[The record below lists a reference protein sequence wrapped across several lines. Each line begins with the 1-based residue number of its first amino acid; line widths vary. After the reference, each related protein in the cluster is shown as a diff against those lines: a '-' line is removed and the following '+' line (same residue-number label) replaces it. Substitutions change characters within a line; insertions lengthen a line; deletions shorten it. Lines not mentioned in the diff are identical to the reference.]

1 MSWLQGSNFA
11 SLAKNAVKEAQKKLD
26 SALDIQEHEFGLDQS
41 TWGSFTGSFFEAK
54 DYLKNPSTEKE
65 DSESLIAEEPGVV
78 LAEPKSSSDLLTSV
92 TTVQPLSNTSS
103 LLKISEN
110 VENDEEDDDIASTDS
125 AFRDSLQ
132 SSTTNITDTL
142 ISSTTSTSRSG
153 FSVISSTIR
162 KNEELDIMDNS
173 VEGMENGENRR
184 DSTGF
189 EECDLNDSSNNEEEE
204 DNKNNSIICCDPV
217 IEVSEFQNTSAI
229 MTSCGPE
236 LLIHEAMI
244 DQSEKR
250 SEAGSSSSKS
260 YEVVKAINSGHTSGD
275 ELETHTS
282 SSDIE
287 IISSPPPSTASSIS
301 SHHRCISPSCKKDKQ
316 YCDHKET
323 VITDDETIKEAILDN
338 QLDYLQK
345 VSVSNATDEK
355 HTIDTLASIEISHT
369 RTGSEL
375 SISGSDETSQ
385 TEIDRLLKK
394 IKDMNEILDAREY
407 KIVELSR
414 CNIELQE
421 KSTDLSSQIK
431 EAMKI
436 NNKLTES
443 TLTAEEFTTRLSNME
458 KKLQKTLA
466 ERDSLKDEVKAM
478 KQEFVKRK
486 REEEWKE
493 MIEERDSTISDLR
506 CEGESLSKEVGK
518 YSELVKKLRSKDK
531 NNDKEIKALKSE
543 LETKNTDFDRLKKS
557 SKTKD
562 ENESNHILAIQNLSS
577 LNSKLEKEKNK
588 LKLSV
593 DEVTEKSD
601 NLRSSLENSYK
612 EIAELKRQMSEKEDA
627 AHEVALSKEMTA
639 KIALQEQL
647 RDLQEKSILEKET
660 LYTRMDELRSSLN
673 SAERGASHREEQLCR
688 QRDDLQCRLEESENR
703 LAELSSTVSAATL
716 PLQRQIE
723 SLQTSLRETQ
733 SSSDKL
739 EQTLNERL
747 QYMTIQLGAAQER
760 DRSVSEQYMN
770 LSAKY
775 SSLEVKYQELIK
787 IEEYENNELTDLK
800 QRFKIVE
807 ESKKREL
814 SSILSKNSS
823 LSQELS
829 EAIKKCQLHEVV
841 FQNEKIKLET
851 KINHL
856 EGLYQ
861 DRESKMKEMQQN
873 LDKNNLERYSCRS
886 SPSQFSSIS
895 EQWGDESI
903 FDNSRM
909 RNNNSFYDSV
919 RVGGSSLASLV
930 ENYQFSLR
938 QRDGEVSQL
947 QAEISSLE
955 KIRDSMTMEL
965 SNLSIKVDK
974 LNEVEDEVKSLTQ
987 LYKET
992 EEKYQTMLT
1001 MYGEKVEE
1009 TEELK
1014 LDLQDVKEM
1023 YKVQIQELLQSQRNS

>member
-316 YCDHKET
+316 YCDHKG
-323 VITDDETIKEAILDN
+323 
-338 QLDYLQK
+338 
-345 VSVSNATDEK
+345 
-355 HTIDTLASIEISHT
+355 HT

-627 AHEVALSKEMTA
+627 AHEVALSKEMAA

-1001 MYGEKVEE
+1001 VCFVLVKVFIIHPY
-1009 TEELK
+1009 L
-1014 LDLQDVKEM
+1014 LDVWRK
-1023 YKVQIQELLQSQRNS
+1023 S

>member
-65 DSESLIAEEPGVV
+65 DSESLIAEEPGF
-78 LAEPKSSSDLLTSV
+78 K
-92 TTVQPLSNTSS
+92 PLSNTSS

-301 SHHRCISPSCKKDKQ
+301 SHHRCISPSCKKEKQ
-316 YCDHKET
+316 YCDHKG
-323 VITDDETIKEAILDN
+323 
-338 QLDYLQK
+338 
-345 VSVSNATDEK
+345 
-355 HTIDTLASIEISHT
+355 HT

-436 NNKLTES
+436 NNKLTE
-443 TLTAEEFTTRLSNME
+443 N
-458 KKLQKTLA
+458 
-466 ERDSLKDEVKAM
+466 SLKDEVKAM

-627 AHEVALSKEMTA
+627 AHEVALSKEMAA

-739 EQTLNERL
+739 EKTLNERL

-800 QRFKIVE
+800 QDLKIVE